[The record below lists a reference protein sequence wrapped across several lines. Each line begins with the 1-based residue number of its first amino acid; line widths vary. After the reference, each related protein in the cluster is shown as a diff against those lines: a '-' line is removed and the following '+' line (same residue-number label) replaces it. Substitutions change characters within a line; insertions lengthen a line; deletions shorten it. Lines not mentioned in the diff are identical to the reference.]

1 MGLCGGK
8 ESGSLE
14 RPNQGILTV
23 YGDYFTSETRTL
35 MNIIKLGDVKCEFTE
50 VDLFKGDH
58 KKEQYL
64 KLNPT
69 GSLPT
74 ISEGR
79 FLIIGGYIVFV
90 NYLVNHHRPIRDK
103 LYP

>member
-35 MNIIKLGDVKCEFTE
+35 MNIIKLGDIKCEFTE
-50 VDLFKGDH
+50 VD
-58 KKEQYL
+58 
-64 KLNPT
+64 
-69 GSLPT
+69 
-74 ISEGR
+74 
-79 FLIIGGYIVFV
+79 
-90 NYLVNHHRPIRDK
+90 
-103 LYP
+103 